1 MQYPKTLG
9 FFRAFSI
16 LNSKISYIGVEKIY
30 SENGW
35 TLTYRDVGSNF
46 LYVTASRTA
55 NRVDSGSTYTEIY
68 NLPFNVPFQQKA
80 VVSNNVGPAVVGN
93 GVAIFDG
100 NQMQCQYQ
108 EYGSAV
114 TNLLFGLIKVSE

>member
-1 MQYPKTLG
+1 MVYEL
-9 FFRAFSI
+9 FFDFLA
-16 LNSKISYIGVEKIY
+16 LNSKISYIGDEQTY

-35 TLTYRDVGSNF
+35 TLTYRNVGAGF
-46 LYVTASRTA
+46 LYVTASRTT
-55 NRVDSGSTYTEIY
+55 NKVDSGATYTEIY

-100 NQMQCQYQ
+100 NRMQCQYQ